1 MPKLCG
7 VTIDV
12 HESDQPDWIARS
24 ADALSAGRFFGTYF
38 VPTSLLRQPSMK
50 TALQRVIAQ
59 GHEVG
64 THSHQHDT
72 RERLALSAKHGASL
86 DFLTRSARDFADT
99 FGRDARS
106 FRSPCWCGLSEAA
119 LDQLALLGY
128 TVDSSSTPQRL
139 GLLSSAPFENPWL
152 FSARAPTFL
161 RPTLLEIPSTSFI
174 VPFGRMLLGIARLAG
189 SRGATALFAA
199 EAMFTAA
206 VVTIQLH
213 PSDFFSDQSHAST
226 QRRPALRDL
235 VPRRG
240 RGILARHWLAD
251 LDPLRL
257 SQRVWAV
264 LNQLRNFEFE
274 FATLQD
280 ISMRVAEWPTTS
292 AIPLARS
299 STEPENTARA
309 RLV

>member
-1 MPKLCG
+1 
-7 VTIDV
+7 
-12 HESDQPDWIARS
+12 
-24 ADALSAGRFFGTYF
+24 
-38 VPTSLLRQPSMK
+38 MK

-64 THSHQHDT
+64 THSHRHDT
-72 RERLALSAKHGASL
+72 RERLALSAKQGASL
-86 DFLTRSARDFADT
+86 DFLTRSALDFAEA
-99 FGRDARS
+99 FGREARS

-128 TVDSSSTPQRL
+128 RVDSSSTPQRI

-189 SRGATALFAA
+189 SRGLTAFFAA
-199 EAMFTAA
+199 EAMLSAA

-213 PSDFFSDQSHAST
+213 PSDFLSDHPHGST
-226 QRRPALRDL
+226 QRRFALRDL

-264 LNQLRNFEFE
+264 LKQLQTFGFE

-280 ISMRVAEWPTTS
+280 ISTRVVEWPAFAARPWAGSSAEPANTT
-292 AIPLARS
+292 
-299 STEPENTARA
+299 RA